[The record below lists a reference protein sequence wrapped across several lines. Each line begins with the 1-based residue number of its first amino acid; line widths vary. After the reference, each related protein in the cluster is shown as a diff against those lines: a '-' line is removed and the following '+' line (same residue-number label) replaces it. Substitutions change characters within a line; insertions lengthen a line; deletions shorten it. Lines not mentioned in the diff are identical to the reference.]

1 MSLLSLRRAVSD
13 SSLSGAPSN
22 RWCEHCKNMV
32 PVWRAVGQVLDQEI
46 GVAAVDT
53 TRNPLVAK
61 RFKDILVKFPQLVL
75 FRDRKMY
82 IFPGDTHPDG
92 ETVEKLVKFARSDY
106 KSAFPSTVPP
116 ELPFWSHVAAQVT
129 GFLETNPSVI
139 LYASVLAMALL
150 ILSACWESHKDRQRR
165 RQREAKK
172 AAAKASPGP
181 AAEGPGAGAK
191 TE

>member
-1 MSLLSLRRAVSD
+1 
-13 SSLSGAPSN
+13 
-22 RWCEHCKNMV
+22 MV
-32 PVWRAVGQVLDQEI
+32 PVWQTVGQVLDQEI

-61 RFKDILVKFPQLVL
+61 RFKEILVKFPQLVL

-92 ETVEKLVKFARSDY
+92 ETVEKLVNFARSGY

-116 ELPFWSHVAAQVT
+116 ELPFWSRAAAQVT

-139 LYASVLAMALL
+139 LYASVIAMALL

-172 AAAKASPGP
+172 AAAKAGPGP
-181 AAEGPGAGAK
+181 AAEGPGASAK
-191 TE
+191 TD